1 MQLSTYPSLWSGYIR
16 CDRCSGIR
24 TLDDPCLACGAVLPR
39 DSGQTVRLDD
49 GCEIVVPYTYRGAET
64 RYEDYIYLELM
75 EREWERMTR
84 DSMEG
89 NQKQFTK
96 QVSLGASIV
105 LLFWTYFE
113 TRLEHLLRD
122 GLRHVPPR
130 FLEDALNR
138 YSSVDARLRRFYKIA
153 FDSTYHSDLVYLGYS
168 DVSGHLAKVHKQRNA
183 FVHGS
188 PQSIDDSLAASVV
201 EMLKREHEAW
211 IAVYN
216 LRASKRPS

>member
-1 MQLSTYPSLWSGYIR
+1 MWVDDLPPGISWTSLWSGYIR
-16 CDRCSGIR
+16 CDRCSGVR

-122 GLRHVPPR
+122 GLRHVPPGQR
-130 FLEDALNR
+130 
-138 YSSVDARLRRFYKIA
+138 
-153 FDSTYHSDLVYLGYS
+153 
-168 DVSGHLAKVHKQRNA
+168 HL
-183 FVHGS
+183 F
-188 PQSIDDSLAASVV
+188 
-201 EMLKREHEAW
+201 
-211 IAVYN
+211 
-216 LRASKRPS
+216 